1 MIALAKINNNN
12 FKYTS
17 NKWDNESFGVK
28 NNEVLIN
35 RSQMKIKDVVYEVG
49 ASSAKDGK
57 EVFLLAFSEV
67 NLKKDPNWIKV
78 QKDTENLVQRR
89 KEKKVSEAEYGNKIE
104 KLYELNDQIVAK
116 WSIEQTCS
124 KPTIVKNK
132 KKDPLDKVK
141 DKLKETLDKIN

>member
-1 MIALAKINNNN
+1 MKQ
-12 FKYTS
+12 
-17 NKWDNESFGVK
+17 
-28 NNEVLIN
+28 
-35 RSQMKIKDVVYEVG
+35 RS
-49 ASSAKDGK
+49 
-57 EVFLLAFSEV
+57 
-67 NLKKDPNWIKV
+67 
-78 QKDTENLVQRR
+78 

-124 KPTIVKNK
+124 KPINVKNK